1 MVPSRRKP
9 PSKAGGVDGR
19 ELRARRTR
27 EKIRRKAGD
36 LIVARGLDNVT
47 IQEIASA
54 AGIAKGTFYLHFSGK
69 QALVLEYAVSR
80 LQRVA
85 ALLPN
90 YLLMQSAREA
100 LHAIVTELIQ
110 GRKWHPELVKL
121 VLLELTKE
129 PEGLR
134 THDLR
139 LLLQPLVELGVGRSQ
154 IRRDI
159 PVDVLAGFVA
169 NTFYGGLLAWAT
181 GLADVDLDDAIDH
194 AVTLAWD
201 AIRAS

>member
-9 PSKAGGVDGR
+9 PSKGGSVDGR